1 MNDLIDR
8 MPVKLKRLPELA
20 YNVWWSWN
28 AEAREIFRR
37 LDYPLWRRTQHNPVK
52 VLRLI
57 SDQTLAAR
65 AQDAAFLRRYNKV
78 MMDFD
83 RAMENGHSWFHVT
96 YPHLTRKT
104 IAYFSFEFGLHSSL
118 PIYSGGLGILAGDHA
133 KEASDLGLPFVGIGF
148 LYPQGYFR
156 QHVPSHGWQ
165 EAVYDPIDMND
176 VPILPVF
183 DDFGREM
190 RINVEMGSRR
200 VHARIWRVQVG
211 RVPLFLMD
219 TDVPENEPW
228 DRELSARLYSGDS
241 EMRIRQEIML
251 GIGGVRLLR
260 LLGYDPAVLHMNEG
274 HSAFLLLESVRERV
288 AEGLDF
294 TSAAAL
300 IRSKSIFTTHTPVP
314 AGHDAFAFHLIDKY
328 FQGFWEQLDISRE
341 EFLNLGYHQ
350 EPWGDAFNMTVLALR
365 LAGQFNGVSKLHGEV
380 SREMWQHVWPE
391 LPIDQVPITSITN
404 GIHVPGWTAG
414 EMRHI
419 FNKYLGA
426 NWEENH
432 DNPVLWER
440 LADVPDE
447 ELWRVHT
454 VLKAKLMNFL
464 RSRARRSW
472 VDGMCDPTE
481 VLVGGTLLDPDA
493 LTIGFARRFATY
505 KRASLLFTDMDR
517 LQSILLNM
525 HRPVQIIFAGKAHP
539 ADEPGKH
546 LIQQVYTM
554 AKSNQFG
561 GRVAFVENYDMHSA
575 RYFKQGVD
583 VWLNTPRRPRE
594 ASGTSGMKAS
604 LNGIPNLSILDGWW
618 VEGYN
623 GANGWAIE
631 DRPYI
636 NTDEQDYQDA
646 QLIYRLLEEE
656 IVPLYYNQDRDGIP
670 RGWVEV
676 MREAIRSNAWRFS
689 TRRMVKEYT
698 TELYLKAMLGAPIGE
713 PV

>member
-1 MNDLIDR
+1 MQDLINR
-8 MPVKLKRLPELA
+8 MPEKLRRLPELA

-37 LDYPLWRRTQHNPVK
+37 LDYPLWRRTLHNPVL
-52 VLRLI
+52 VLRLV
-57 SDQTLAAR
+57 SDENLAAR
-65 AQDAAFLRRYNKV
+65 ARDAAFLRRFNKV

-83 RAMENGHSWFHVT
+83 RAMANGHSWFHVS

-165 EAVYDPIDMND
+165 EAIYEPIDMTN
-176 VPILPVF
+176 VPILPVRK
-183 DDFGREM
+183 DNGDEM
-190 RINVEMGSRR
+190 RISVEMGERL
-200 VHARIWRVQVG
+200 VHARIWRIQVG

-251 GIGGVRLLR
+251 GIGGVRLLH

-274 HSAFLLLESVRERV
+274 HSAFLLLEAVRERV
-288 AEGLDF
+288 TAGMSFDEACAEVKAR
-294 TSAAAL
+294 T
-300 IRSKSIFTTHTPVP
+300 IFTTHTPVP
-314 AGHDAFAFHLIDKY
+314 AGHDVFAFHLMDKY
-328 FQGFWEQLDISRE
+328 FYGFWDHLGISRE
-341 EFLNLGYHQ
+341 EFLSLGQHE
-350 EPWGDAFNMTVLALR
+350 EPWGSGFNMTVLALR
-365 LAGQFNGVSKLHGEV
+365 MAGQFNGVSQLHGQV
-380 SREMWQHVWPE
+380 SREMWQHVWPHLTVDE
-391 LPIDQVPITSITN
+391 VPITSITN
-404 GIHVPGWTAG
+404 GIHVPTWTAG

-426 NWEENH
+426 NWEDHH
-432 DNPVLWER
+432 DDPVLWER
-440 LADVPDE
+440 LTDVPDE
-447 ELWRVHT
+447 ELWQVH
-454 VLKAKLMNFL
+454 VALKDKLMSYL
-464 RSRARRSW
+464 RSRARRAW
-472 VDGMCDPTE
+472 VNDMCDPTE
-481 VLVGGTLLDPDA
+481 VLVSGTLLDPHA

-505 KRASLLFTDMDR
+505 KRASLLFRDMDR
-517 LQSILLNM
+517 LRTILLNI
-525 HRPVQIIFAGKAHP
+525 HRPVQIVFAGKAHP

-546 LIQQVYTM
+546 LIQQVHGM

-623 GANGWAIE
+623 GANGWAID
-631 DRPYI
+631 DRQFDNI
-636 NTDEQDYQDA
+636 DEQDDYDA
-646 QLIYRLLEEE
+646 QAIYRLLEEE
-656 IVPLYYNQDRDGIP
+656 IVPLYYSQDRDGIP

-698 TELYLKAMLGAPIGE
+698 TELYLKAMAAELLAE

>member
-83 RAMENGHSWFHVT
+83 RALENGHSWFHVT

-176 VPILPVF
+176 VPILPVY

-211 RVPLFLMD
+211 RAPLFLMD

-300 IRSKSIFTTHTPVP
+300 VRSKSIFTTHTPVP

-350 EPWGDAFNMTVLALR
+350 EAWGDAFNMTVLALR

-380 SREMWQHVWPE
+380 SREMWQHVWPD

-404 GIHVPGWTAG
+404 GIHVLGWTAG

-698 TELYLKAMLGAPIGE
+698 TELYLKAMLGVPIGE